1 MNGINI
7 SNLESTL
14 TKNQAKT
21 LLKHIFLG
29 EITSWKI
36 YQFKVKY
43 GIEDKSYGSYDYDTA
58 NAMLLQMKE
67 ASKGL
72 DVVVEHILE
81 VIKEADERS
90 EEENNQNRCKRN
102 RRI

>member
-1 MNGINI
+1 MGAM
-7 SNLESTL
+7 TM
-14 TKNQAKT
+14 
-21 LLKHIFLG
+21 
-29 EITSWKI
+29 
-36 YQFKVKY
+36 
-43 GIEDKSYGSYDYDTA
+43 
-58 NAMLLQMKE
+58 MLLQMKE